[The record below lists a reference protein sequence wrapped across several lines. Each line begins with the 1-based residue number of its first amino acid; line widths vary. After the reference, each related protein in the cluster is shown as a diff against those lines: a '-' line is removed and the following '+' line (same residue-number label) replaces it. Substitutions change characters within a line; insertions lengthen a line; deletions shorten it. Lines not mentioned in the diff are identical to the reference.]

1 MEELMSLSQEGIVE
15 KYFDEFKVLLSRA
28 KIFEEISEDYAT
40 YLFICGLKPKIGD
53 ILGLKLERA
62 FSLARMRETI
72 LQGNSTQTNRYQT
85 SGTNRASNF
94 EVCTVVSLRDSGS
107 TNDNGESIILQD
119 FFQFTKIET
128 APKVFDEM
136 PVGFDNKKDVGMGED
151 SKKKEIDDSKEKGK
165 DISRTEKEICCLSQ
179 DFPIDCGSVVI
190 LPNFNRPGDQIN
202 VFHKVV
208 NSRPGVTKLGCLFV
222 SWDVLDKILEEV
234 SNETFEVEQVLRGFK
249 DIIRL
254 DYKDKPKVFQIQ
266 MLIVLEHMW
275 HRWKSKLMFLIVSKN
290 WCSEPWKYDF
300 KESNYKLKF
309 KFWWAKSGLKNK
321 KGHIWYKWKPK
332 RLFSFK
338 FVDGCNRNIE
348 LSWHYCNNKEQGVS
362 RREDVGTIKQYICL
376 SLLKN
381 SASTLITTIAEKNLN
396 LTIVNCCIGIQ
407 IYFTDVKRTSV
418 MGVATI
424 ASLHPS
430 LSMHGTI
437 TTALALGIYMTE
449 LPESNQ
455 LNVAFVDIGDAD
467 MQVYMEA
474 HKKGHLKILANSL
487 DYLIAPFDRKLP
499 VIIAQAST
507 AAHRLPLS
515 TIAISSDGFIFVS
528 GTKFIFMVE
537 DVMEQLTGLVI
548 LHLGGNVLFG
558 ILQLFDR
565 CMDELIK
572 ALPELSEDNSILELK
587 EVVLSK
593 SETKCQRLTFLGYS
607 FTIAE
612 ELLPMVMSIN
622 WSVLNESKEVAENKV
637 NDNNF
642 CEAFVG
648 RHRKRWWSKIVSAK
662 EGRLSTTAVKLKKN
676 CTFFSFF
683 QLLIF
688 EVKNFI
694 GREYCYGNNSVGVN
708 WELLNSIRVSSLMF
722 VYLNDAG
729 K

>member
-53 ILGLKLERA
+53 ILMRYHNIGNGLKLERA

-119 FFQFTKIET
+119 SFQFTKIET

-190 LPNFNRPGDQIN
+190 LPNFHRPGDQIN

-266 MLIVLEHMW
+266 VLIVLEHMW

-338 FVDGCNRNIE
+338 FVDGCSGKWRVKGCMYHKWELKLMFLIVIKGWCYTDRNIE

-396 LTIVNCCIGIQ
+396 LTIVDCCIGIP
-407 IYFTDVKRTSV
+407 IF
-418 MGVATI
+418 I
-424 ASLHPS
+424 SL
-430 LSMHGTI
+430 M
-437 TTALALGIYMTE
+437 
-449 LPESNQ
+449 
-455 LNVAFVDIGDAD
+455 
-467 MQVYMEA
+467 
-474 HKKGHLKILANSL
+474 
-487 DYLIAPFDRKLP
+487 
-499 VIIAQAST
+499 
-507 AAHRLPLS
+507 
-515 TIAISSDGFIFVS
+515 
-528 GTKFIFMVE
+528 
-537 DVMEQLTGLVI
+537 
-548 LHLGGNVLFG
+548 
-558 ILQLFDR
+558 
-565 CMDELIK
+565 
-572 ALPELSEDNSILELK
+572 LK
-587 EVVLSK
+587 E
-593 SETKCQRLTFLGYS
+593 RLLW
-607 FTIAE
+607 
-612 ELLPMVMSIN
+612 V
-622 WSVLNESKEVAENKV
+622 
-637 NDNNF
+637 
-642 CEAFVG
+642 
-648 RHRKRWWSKIVSAK
+648 
-662 EGRLSTTAVKLKKN
+662 
-676 CTFFSFF
+676 
-683 QLLIF
+683 
-688 EVKNFI
+688 
-694 GREYCYGNNSVGVN
+694 
-708 WELLNSIRVSSLMF
+708 
-722 VYLNDAG
+722 
-729 K
+729 